1 MLSPFLCSD
10 VLQRILDADLQL
22 RIVRL
27 LQHPL
32 QELAALLGA
41 GHLTDQP
48 AVPGG
53 GRNLAVL
60 VGDVHD
66 GEPVAQVHALQ
77 LVSSCRQ
84 IGRTVVGSLTD
95 AAQIADFIIK
105 LLLVLAAGCA
115 GTVQRPGNA
124 AAALLRQA
132 DPVDGGLVVHF
143 ADGVY
148 FIAIA
153 VAGSRRLQHILG
165 VIQNRAVVVQGDFPG
180 SLRVALIVVLHLLY
194 GGVAR
199 HIGGMDLDTGHR
211 RVLGHLV
218 REDVD
223 MVV

>member
-1 MLSPFLCSD
+1 MLSPFLCLD
-10 VLQRILDADLQL
+10 VLQCILDADLQL
-22 RIVRL
+22 RIIRL

-32 QELAALLGA
+32 QELAALFNTGYLA
-41 GHLTDQP
+41 DQP

-53 GRNLAVL
+53 GRNFAVL
-60 VGDVHD
+60 VGDVYN
-66 GEPVAQVHALQ
+66 GKPVAQVHALQ
-77 LVSSCRQ
+77 LVCSCRQ

-105 LLLVLAAGCA
+105 LLLVLTAGGA
-115 GTVQRPGNA
+115 GTVQCPSNA

-132 DPVDGGLVVHF
+132 DPVDGGLIVHL
-143 ADGVY
+143 ADCVDL
-148 FIAIA
+148 IA
-153 VAGSRRLQHILG
+153 VAVTGGHRLQCIL
-165 VIQNRAVVVQGDFPG
+165 VAVQNRTVIVQGDFPG
-180 SLRVALIVVLHLLY
+180 SLRVVRIVILHLLH

-199 HIGGMDLDTGHR
+199 HTGGMDLDTGHR